1 MEKEQNQSTVKNKSE
16 EKEKEEITSEEA
28 TKNSEK

>member
-16 EKEKEEITSEEA
+16 EKEEEITSEK
-28 TKNSEK
+28 TSKNS